1 MVYEV
6 DKVLFFVG
14 FVFGFGF
21 EGLQGNWNGGMVVKY
36 WEGEMSLQVGHGW
49 LVAGMEGW
57 LFSQMLGKL
66 SVFLMPRV
74 EGISHLG
81 SCR

>member
-1 MVYEV
+1 M
-6 DKVLFFVG
+6 LG
-14 FVFGFGF
+14 LFGFGF

-49 LVAGMEGW
+49 LVAGMEGL